1 MVRQTLRLA
10 PLALAVLL
18 LALRPAAAVDVQ
30 RVLSPGGIEA
40 WLVEDHSIP
49 VTALSLEFR
58 GGAALD
64 PAGKEG
70 LANLVSGL
78 LDEGAGEF
86 DSQAYQRRLED
97 LSLELSFRAH
107 RDGFGG
113 SMRFL
118 TRHREAAFDMLRLA
132 LTEPRFDPAPVEKVR
147 GQVLANLA
155 SMARNPNAVAGRLF
169 WQVLYPEHPYGRP
182 RRGRQASVAALD
194 AADLRGFVARRFARD
209 TLTLGV
215 VGDITAAELKSLLDR
230 TFGALPAT
238 AAPYDVPDVVP
249 AATGEV
255 IVAELDV
262 PQSNVLFGHAGLS
275 RDDPDYYVASA
286 LNYVLGGGGFSSR
299 LYEEVR
305 EKRGLAY
312 SVGSSLSP
320 LDHTAL
326 YPGSVGTAN
335 GRVAESLEVI
345 RAEWRR
351 MRDAGPT
358 AQELADAKSYMTGN
372 FPLRLGSTTVIARM
386 LVGIQ
391 LEDLGI
397 DYIDR
402 RHGYIEAITLEDV
415 RRVAAELL
423 DPDALTFVIV
433 GQPEGVTAD
442 RTLEAG

>member
-1 MVRQTLRLA
+1 MVRQALRLA

-18 LALRPAAAVDVQ
+18 LGLRPAAAVDVQ
-30 RVLSPGGIEA
+30 RVVSPGGIEA

-49 VTALSLEFR
+49 MTALSLEFR

-64 PAGKEG
+64 PTGEEG
-70 LANLVSGL
+70 LANLGSGL
-78 LDEGAGEF
+78 LDEGAGAF

-113 SMRFL
+113 GMRFL
-118 TRHREAAFDMLRLA
+118 TRHRDAAFDMLRLA
-132 LTEPRFDPAPVEKVR
+132 LTEPRFDPEPVEKVR
-147 GQVLANLA
+147 GQVLTNLA
-155 SMARNPNAVAGRLF
+155 SMARNPNALAGRLF

-182 RRGRQASVAALD
+182 RRGTAESVAALD
-194 AADLRGFVARRFARD
+194 ADDLRGFVARRFARD

-215 VGDITAAELKSLLDR
+215 VGDITAAELKPLLDR

-238 AAPYDVPDVVP
+238 AAPYDVPDVAP

-326 YPGSVGTAN
+326 YSGSVGTAN

-345 RAEWRR
+345 RGEWRR

-372 FPLRLGSTTVIARM
+372 FPLRLGSTTAIARM